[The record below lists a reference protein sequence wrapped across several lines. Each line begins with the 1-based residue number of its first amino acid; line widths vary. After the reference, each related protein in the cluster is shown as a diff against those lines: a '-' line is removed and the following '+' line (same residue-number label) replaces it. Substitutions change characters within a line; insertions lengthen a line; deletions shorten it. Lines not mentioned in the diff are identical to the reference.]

1 VARLTTV
8 VALVVA
14 GIVVPSSPAVAA
26 EPWSCLV
33 DTFENRRGAALHSVS
48 TETGAFGA
56 SVTFSGVYAAGND
69 LNSLGMH
76 PITREV
82 WGTLT
87 NVAGV
92 PAVNV
97 NQDGTVEATGIPDL
111 QPQINN
117 DAAPDQA
124 FFAGGDFDA
133 EGNWLLASG
142 QGSTATVDLTDPAS
156 ATYGQV
162 ISQGFTNVAWLSGD
176 LAYREADDRVYFATW
191 NTPAETTPRFGWISR
206 ADFIAGANPTTP
218 TFGAPIVLPAGVT
231 GIVGWKLGFDS
242 NGDLWASTNTFVPAG
257 GEPVWRF
264 DGDLLAGTEPLAPEF
279 IVEGNVPNTG
289 SGSDGFM
296 CRADVELPTTPNP
309 TDPEAA
315 PEPQLAQTGPES
327 AALVGG
333 VGAALVAA
341 GLALFWV
348 RRRSTQR
355 TSIMSGPSSV

>member
-1 VARLTTV
+1 
-8 VALVVA
+8 
-14 GIVVPSSPAVAA
+14 
-26 EPWSCLV
+26 
-33 DTFENRRGAALHSVS
+33 
-48 TETGAFGA
+48 
-56 SVTFSGVYAAGND
+56 
-69 LNSLGMH
+69 MH